1 MKTLKEASKEDIQTQ
16 YQQILD
22 KISGSLKQIES
33 LKKQIDGFEKEKF
46 YFLGILDY
54 IKGKEELV
62 SEVKVE
68 EVKIPEKKSD
78 VIG

>member
-54 IKGKEELV
+54 IKGKAELV

-78 VIG
+78 VID